1 MKFQMI
7 HEVRDRIH
15 VRCLSAKGVLFRGFD
30 ARQGAVILSRLER
43 ISGVYKVKL
52 YSASGEVAIT
62 FAPDKRASLR
72 PILLDT
78 LAYLDPNDPGLQKS
92 SKHQADALILNRTYR
107 NRLISHVTRHF
118 ACKWFLPMPV
128 RMLRAWYHTLGFIRK
143 GVKSLLS
150 GKLDVPV
157 LDATAITAAM
167 LQNDL
172 GTAGSIMLLLGI
184 GDILE
189 EWTLKKSVH
198 DLASHMS
205 INVDTAWKVLENGT
219 EIEVPLTEV
228 EKGDVISVKMGSTIP
243 LDGLV
248 TGGEAL
254 VNQASMTGESMPVRK
269 TVDGTVFAGT
279 VVEDGEIC
287 IRVTGTVGDT
297 RFDRIVK
304 IIEDSEAF
312 KSNLEGRA
320 NHLADRLVP
329 WCLGGTL
336 LTYLITRNVM
346 KAMAVLMVDFSC
358 ALKLSMPLAVLSA
371 MRECSTYK
379 ITVKGGKFLEAVA
392 EADTIVFDKTGT
404 LTKAQPTVAKIV
416 SFNDQSEDELLRIAA
431 CLEEHFPHSMA
442 KAVVREA
449 VNRNLVHEELHS
461 KVEYIVAH
469 GISSKIGEKHIVIG
483 SYHFVF
489 EDENAT
495 IPEGKKEIFEQL
507 PEQYSHLYMAIDG
520 VLVAVICIEDPLR
533 PEAVE
538 VIAKLKKLGISKV
551 VMMTGDSDRVASA
564 IAKKVGVDEYHSEVL
579 PEDKASFVEAEKNAG
594 RKVIMVGDGINDSPA
609 LSAAD
614 VGIAIS
620 DGAEIAREIAD
631 VTVGADDLHEL
642 VTLKKISNGLMERI
656 HRNYRLIVG
665 INTSLIVLG
674 VAGAF
679 PPTTS
684 ALLHNTSTLLISLK
698 SMNNLLDEKEEVT
711 EENVAEA
718 FA

>member
-1 MKFQMI
+1 MI

-205 INVDTAWKVLENGT
+205 INGDTAWKVLENGT

-404 LTKAQPTVAKIV
+404 LTLAKPKVADVICFDGYSRETV
-416 SFNDQSEDELLRIAA
+416 LRYAA
-431 CLEEHFPHSMA
+431 CLEEHFPHSVA
-442 KAVVREA
+442 NAIVRQAADEGIT
-449 VNRNLVHEELHS
+449 HDELHS

-469 GISSKIGEKHIVIG
+469 GIASRVGDKRIVIG
-483 SYHFVF
+483 SHHFIF
-489 EDENAT
+489 EDEHCRV
-495 IPEGKKEIFEQL
+495 PEGQEDLFESRS
-507 PEQYSHLYMAIDG
+507 PAYSHVFMALNGVLMAI
-520 VLVAVICIEDPLR
+520 ICISDPLR

-538 VIAKLKKLGISKV
+538 VMKALRRVGFQNL
-551 VMMTGDSDRVASA
+551 VMMTGDSKRTAENVAATLELDRFYA
-564 IAKKVGVDEYHSEVL
+564 EVL
-579 PEDKASFVEAEKNAG
+579 PEEKAQFVKAAKAEG
-594 RKVIMVGDGINDSPA
+594 HRVVMVGDGINDSPA
-609 LSAAD
+609 LSEAD
-614 VGIAIS
+614 AGIAIAE
-620 DGAEIAREIAD
+620 GADIAREIAD
-631 VTVGADDLHEL
+631 ITISARDLHQ
-642 VTLKKISNGLMERI
+642 
-656 HRNYRLIVG
+656 LIVLKELS
-665 INTSLIVLG
+665 NLLMKRVNFNYDFVVSFNAALIALG
-674 VAGAF
+674 VAGIL
-679 PPTTS
+679 PPATT
-684 ALLHNTSTLLISLK
+684 ALLHNGSTIALSLH
-698 SMNNLLDEKEEVT
+698 SMTNLKKFV
-711 EENVAEA
+711 
-718 FA
+718 

>member
-1 MKFQMI
+1 MI

-404 LTKAQPTVAKIV
+404 LTFAKPKVADVICFDGYSRETV
-416 SFNDQSEDELLRIAA
+416 LRYAA
-431 CLEEHFPHSMA
+431 CLEEHFPHSVA
-442 KAVVREA
+442 NAIVRQAADEGIT
-449 VNRNLVHEELHS
+449 HDELHS

-469 GISSKIGEKHIVIG
+469 GIASRVGDKRIVIG
-483 SYHFVF
+483 SHHFIF
-489 EDENAT
+489 EDEHCRV
-495 IPEGKKEIFEQL
+495 PEGQEDLFESRS
-507 PEQYSHLYMAIDG
+507 PAYSHVFMALNGVLMAI
-520 VLVAVICIEDPLR
+520 ICISDPLR

-538 VIAKLKKLGISKV
+538 VMKALRRVGFQNL
-551 VMMTGDSDRVASA
+551 VMMTGDSKRTAENVAATLELDRFYA
-564 IAKKVGVDEYHSEVL
+564 EVL
-579 PEDKASFVEAEKNAG
+579 PEEKAQFVKAAKAEG
-594 RKVIMVGDGINDSPA
+594 HRVVMVGDGINDSPA
-609 LSAAD
+609 LSEAD
-614 VGIAIS
+614 AGIAIAE
-620 DGAEIAREIAD
+620 GADIAREIAD
-631 VTVGADDLHEL
+631 ITISARDLHQ
-642 VTLKKISNGLMERI
+642 
-656 HRNYRLIVG
+656 LIVLKELS
-665 INTSLIVLG
+665 NLLMKRVNFNYDFVVSFNAALIALG
-674 VAGAF
+674 VAGIL
-679 PPTTS
+679 PPATT
-684 ALLHNTSTLLISLK
+684 ALLHNGSTIALSLH
-698 SMNNLLDEKEEVT
+698 SMTNLKKFV
-711 EENVAEA
+711 
-718 FA
+718 

>member
-304 IIEDSEAF
+304 MIEDSEAF

-404 LTKAQPTVAKIV
+404 LTLAKPKVADVICFDGYSRETV
-416 SFNDQSEDELLRIAA
+416 LRYAA
-431 CLEEHFPHSMA
+431 CLEEHFPHSVA
-442 KAVVREA
+442 NAIVRQAADEGIT
-449 VNRNLVHEELHS
+449 HDELHS

-469 GISSKIGEKHIVIG
+469 GIASRVGDKWIVIG
-483 SYHFVF
+483 SHHFIF
-489 EDENAT
+489 EDEHCRV
-495 IPEGKKEIFEQL
+495 PEGQEDLFESRS
-507 PEQYSHLYMAIDG
+507 PAYSHVFMALNGVLMAI
-520 VLVAVICIEDPLR
+520 ICISDPLR

-538 VIAKLKKLGISKV
+538 VMKALRRVGFQNL
-551 VMMTGDSDRVASA
+551 VMMTGDSKRTAENVAATLELDRFYA
-564 IAKKVGVDEYHSEVL
+564 EVL
-579 PEDKASFVEAEKNAG
+579 PEEKAQFVKAAKAEG
-594 RKVIMVGDGINDSPA
+594 HRVVMVGDGINDSPA
-609 LSAAD
+609 LSEAD
-614 VGIAIS
+614 AGIAIAE
-620 DGAEIAREIAD
+620 GADIAREIAD
-631 VTVGADDLHEL
+631 ITISARDLHQ
-642 VTLKKISNGLMERI
+642 
-656 HRNYRLIVG
+656 LIVLKELS
-665 INTSLIVLG
+665 NLLMKRVNFNYDFVVSFNAALIALG
-674 VAGAF
+674 VAGIL
-679 PPTTS
+679 PPATT
-684 ALLHNTSTLLISLK
+684 ALLHNGSTIALSLH
-698 SMNNLLDEKEEVT
+698 SMTNLKKFV
-711 EENVAEA
+711 
-718 FA
+718 

>member
-150 GKLDVPV
+150 DKLDVPV

-404 LTKAQPTVAKIV
+404 LTLAKPKVADVICFDGYSRETV
-416 SFNDQSEDELLRIAA
+416 LRYAA
-431 CLEEHFPHSMA
+431 CLEEHFPHSVA
-442 KAVVREA
+442 NAIVRQAADEGIT
-449 VNRNLVHEELHS
+449 HDELHS

-469 GISSKIGEKHIVIG
+469 GIASRVGDKRIVIG
-483 SYHFVF
+483 SHHFIF
-489 EDENAT
+489 EDEHCRV
-495 IPEGKKEIFEQL
+495 PEGQEDLFESRS
-507 PEQYSHLYMAIDG
+507 PAYSHVFMALNGVLMAI
-520 VLVAVICIEDPLR
+520 ICISDPLR

-538 VIAKLKKLGISKV
+538 VMKALRRVGFQNL
-551 VMMTGDSDRVASA
+551 VMMTGDSKRTAENVAATLELDRFYA
-564 IAKKVGVDEYHSEVL
+564 EVL
-579 PEDKASFVEAEKNAG
+579 PEEKAQFVKAAKAEG
-594 RKVIMVGDGINDSPA
+594 HRVVMVGDGINDSPA
-609 LSAAD
+609 LSEAD
-614 VGIAIS
+614 AGIAIAE
-620 DGAEIAREIAD
+620 GADIAREIAD
-631 VTVGADDLHEL
+631 ITISARDLHQ
-642 VTLKKISNGLMERI
+642 
-656 HRNYRLIVG
+656 LIVLKELS
-665 INTSLIVLG
+665 NLLMKRVNFNYDFVVSFNAALIALG
-674 VAGAF
+674 VAGIL
-679 PPTTS
+679 PPATT
-684 ALLHNTSTLLISLK
+684 ALLHNGSTIALSLH
-698 SMNNLLDEKEEVT
+698 SMTNLKKFV
-711 EENVAEA
+711 
-718 FA
+718 

>member
-279 VVEDGEIC
+279 VLEDGEIC

-404 LTKAQPTVAKIV
+404 LTLAKPKVADVICFDGYSRETV
-416 SFNDQSEDELLRIAA
+416 LRYAA
-431 CLEEHFPHSMA
+431 CLEEHFPHSVA
-442 KAVVREA
+442 NAIVRQAADEGIT
-449 VNRNLVHEELHS
+449 HDELHS

-469 GISSKIGEKHIVIG
+469 GIASRVGDKRIVIG
-483 SYHFVF
+483 SHHFIF
-489 EDENAT
+489 EDEHCRV
-495 IPEGKKEIFEQL
+495 PEGQEDLFESRS
-507 PEQYSHLYMAIDG
+507 PAYSHVFMALNGVLMAI
-520 VLVAVICIEDPLR
+520 ICISDPLR

-538 VIAKLKKLGISKV
+538 VMKALRRVGFQNL
-551 VMMTGDSDRVASA
+551 VMMTGDSKRTAENVAATLELDRFYA
-564 IAKKVGVDEYHSEVL
+564 EVL
-579 PEDKASFVEAEKNAG
+579 PEEKAQFVKAAKAEG
-594 RKVIMVGDGINDSPA
+594 HRVVMVGDGINDSPA
-609 LSAAD
+609 LSEAD
-614 VGIAIS
+614 AGIAIAE
-620 DGAEIAREIAD
+620 GADIAREIAD
-631 VTVGADDLHEL
+631 TTISARDLHQ
-642 VTLKKISNGLMERI
+642 
-656 HRNYRLIVG
+656 LIVLKELS
-665 INTSLIVLG
+665 NLLMKRVNFNYDFVVSFNAALIALG
-674 VAGAF
+674 VAGIL
-679 PPTTS
+679 PPATT
-684 ALLHNTSTLLISLK
+684 ALLHNGSTIALSLH
-698 SMNNLLDEKEEVT
+698 SMTNLKKFV
-711 EENVAEA
+711 
-718 FA
+718 

>member
-128 RMLRAWYHTLGFIRK
+128 RMLRAWYHTLGFIHK

-404 LTKAQPTVAKIV
+404 LTLAKPKVADVICFDGYSRETV
-416 SFNDQSEDELLRIAA
+416 LRYAA
-431 CLEEHFPHSMA
+431 CLEEHFPHSVA
-442 KAVVREA
+442 NAIVRQAADEGIT
-449 VNRNLVHEELHS
+449 HDELHS

-469 GISSKIGEKHIVIG
+469 GIASRVGDKRIVIG
-483 SYHFVF
+483 SHHFIF
-489 EDENAT
+489 EDEHCRV
-495 IPEGKKEIFEQL
+495 PEGQEDLFESRS
-507 PEQYSHLYMAIDG
+507 PAYSHVFMALNGVLMAI
-520 VLVAVICIEDPLR
+520 ICISDPLR

-538 VIAKLKKLGISKV
+538 VMKALRRVGFQNL
-551 VMMTGDSDRVASA
+551 VMMTGDSKRTAENVAATLELDRFYA
-564 IAKKVGVDEYHSEVL
+564 EVL
-579 PEDKASFVEAEKNAG
+579 PEEKAQFVKAAKAEG
-594 RKVIMVGDGINDSPA
+594 HRVVMVGDGINDSPA
-609 LSAAD
+609 LSEAD
-614 VGIAIS
+614 AGIAIAE
-620 DGAEIAREIAD
+620 GADIAREIAD
-631 VTVGADDLHEL
+631 ITISARDLHQ
-642 VTLKKISNGLMERI
+642 
-656 HRNYRLIVG
+656 LIVLKELS
-665 INTSLIVLG
+665 NLLMKRVNFNYDFVVSFNAALIALG
-674 VAGAF
+674 VAGIL
-679 PPTTS
+679 PPATT
-684 ALLHNTSTLLISLK
+684 ALLHNGSTIALSLH
-698 SMNNLLDEKEEVT
+698 SMTNLKKFV
-711 EENVAEA
+711 
-718 FA
+718 

>member
-279 VVEDGEIC
+279 VLEDGEIC

-304 IIEDSEAF
+304 IIKDSEAF

-404 LTKAQPTVAKIV
+404 LTLAKPKVADVICFDGYSRETV
-416 SFNDQSEDELLRIAA
+416 LRYAA
-431 CLEEHFPHSMA
+431 CLEEHFPHSVA
-442 KAVVREA
+442 NAIVRQAADEGIT
-449 VNRNLVHEELHS
+449 HDELHS

-469 GISSKIGEKHIVIG
+469 GIASRVGDKRIVIG
-483 SYHFVF
+483 SHHFIF
-489 EDENAT
+489 EDEHCRV
-495 IPEGKKEIFEQL
+495 PEGQEDLFESRS
-507 PEQYSHLYMAIDG
+507 PAYSHVFMALNGVLMAI
-520 VLVAVICIEDPLR
+520 ICISDPLR

-538 VIAKLKKLGISKV
+538 VMKALRRVGFQNL
-551 VMMTGDSDRVASA
+551 VMMTGDSKRTAENVAATLELDRFYA
-564 IAKKVGVDEYHSEVL
+564 EVL
-579 PEDKASFVEAEKNAG
+579 PEEKAQFVKAAKAEG
-594 RKVIMVGDGINDSPA
+594 HRVVMVGDGINDSPA
-609 LSAAD
+609 LSEAD
-614 VGIAIS
+614 AGIAIAE
-620 DGAEIAREIAD
+620 GADIAREIAD
-631 VTVGADDLHEL
+631 ITISARDLHQ
-642 VTLKKISNGLMERI
+642 
-656 HRNYRLIVG
+656 LIVLKELS
-665 INTSLIVLG
+665 NLLMKRVNFNYDFVVSFNAALIALG
-674 VAGAF
+674 VAGIL
-679 PPTTS
+679 PPATT
-684 ALLHNTSTLLISLK
+684 ALLHNGSTIALSLH
-698 SMNNLLDEKEEVT
+698 SMTNLKKFV
-711 EENVAEA
+711 
-718 FA
+718 

>member
-1 MKFQMI
+1 MI

-404 LTKAQPTVAKIV
+404 LTLAKPKVADVICFDGYSRETV
-416 SFNDQSEDELLRIAA
+416 LRYAA
-431 CLEEHFPHSMA
+431 CLEEHFPHSVA
-442 KAVVREA
+442 NAIVCQAADEGIT
-449 VNRNLVHEELHS
+449 HDELHS

-469 GISSKIGEKHIVIG
+469 GIASRVGDKRIVIG
-483 SYHFVF
+483 SHHFIF
-489 EDENAT
+489 EDEHCRV
-495 IPEGKKEIFEQL
+495 PEGQEDLFESRS
-507 PEQYSHLYMAIDG
+507 PAYSHVFMALNGVLMAI
-520 VLVAVICIEDPLR
+520 ICISDPLR

-538 VIAKLKKLGISKV
+538 VMKALRRVGFQNL
-551 VMMTGDSDRVASA
+551 VMMTGDSKRTAENVAATLELDRFYA
-564 IAKKVGVDEYHSEVL
+564 EVL
-579 PEDKASFVEAEKNAG
+579 PEEKAQFVKAAKAEG
-594 RKVIMVGDGINDSPA
+594 HRVVMVGDGINDSPA
-609 LSAAD
+609 LSEAD
-614 VGIAIS
+614 AGIAIAE
-620 DGAEIAREIAD
+620 GADIAREIAD
-631 VTVGADDLHEL
+631 ITISARDLHQ
-642 VTLKKISNGLMERI
+642 
-656 HRNYRLIVG
+656 LIVLKELS
-665 INTSLIVLG
+665 NLLMKRVNFNYDFVVSFNAALIALG
-674 VAGAF
+674 VAGIL
-679 PPTTS
+679 PPATT
-684 ALLHNTSTLLISLK
+684 ALLHNGSTIALSLH
-698 SMNNLLDEKEEVT
+698 SMTNLKKFV
-711 EENVAEA
+711 
-718 FA
+718 

>member
-404 LTKAQPTVAKIV
+404 LTLAKPKVADVICFDGYSRETV
-416 SFNDQSEDELLRIAA
+416 LRYAA
-431 CLEEHFPHSMA
+431 CLEEHFPHSVA
-442 KAVVREA
+442 NAIVRQAADEGIT
-449 VNRNLVHEELHS
+449 HDELHS

-469 GISSKIGEKHIVIG
+469 GIASRVGDKRIVIG
-483 SYHFVF
+483 SHHFIF
-489 EDENAT
+489 EDEHCRV
-495 IPEGKKEIFEQL
+495 PEGQEDLFESRS
-507 PEQYSHLYMAIDG
+507 PAYSHVFMALNGVLMAI
-520 VLVAVICIEDPLR
+520 ICISDPLR

-538 VIAKLKKLGISKV
+538 VMKALRRVGFRNL
-551 VMMTGDSDRVASA
+551 VMMTGDSKRTAENVAATLELDRFYA
-564 IAKKVGVDEYHSEVL
+564 EVL
-579 PEDKASFVEAEKNAG
+579 PEEKAQFVKAAKAEG
-594 RKVIMVGDGINDSPA
+594 HRVVMVGDGINDSPA
-609 LSAAD
+609 LSEAD
-614 VGIAIS
+614 AGIAIAE
-620 DGAEIAREIAD
+620 GADIAREIAD
-631 VTVGADDLHEL
+631 ITISARDLHQ
-642 VTLKKISNGLMERI
+642 
-656 HRNYRLIVG
+656 LIVLKELS
-665 INTSLIVLG
+665 NLLMKRVNFNYDFVVSFNAALIALG
-674 VAGAF
+674 VAGIL
-679 PPTTS
+679 PPATT
-684 ALLHNTSTLLISLK
+684 ALLHNGSTIALSLH
-698 SMNNLLDEKEEVT
+698 SMTNLKKFV
-711 EENVAEA
+711 
-718 FA
+718 

>member
-1 MKFQMI
+1 MI

-404 LTKAQPTVAKIV
+404 LTLAKPKVADVICFDGYSRETV
-416 SFNDQSEDELLRIAA
+416 LRYAA
-431 CLEEHFPHSMA
+431 CLEEHFPHSVA
-442 KAVVREA
+442 NAIVRQAADEGIT
-449 VNRNLVHEELHS
+449 HDELHS

-469 GISSKIGEKHIVIG
+469 GIASRVGDKRIVIG
-483 SYHFVF
+483 SHHFIF
-489 EDENAT
+489 EDEHCRV
-495 IPEGKKEIFEQL
+495 PEGQEDLFESRS
-507 PEQYSHLYMAIDG
+507 PAYSHVFMALNGVLMAI
-520 VLVAVICIEDPLR
+520 ICISDPLR

-538 VIAKLKKLGISKV
+538 VMKALRRVGFQNL
-551 VMMTGDSDRVASA
+551 VMMTGDSKRTAENVAATLELDRFYA
-564 IAKKVGVDEYHSEVL
+564 EVL
-579 PEDKASFVEAEKNAG
+579 PEEKAQFVKAAKAEG
-594 RKVIMVGDGINDSPA
+594 HRVVMVGDGINDSPA
-609 LSAAD
+609 LSEAD
-614 VGIAIS
+614 AGIAIAE
-620 DGAEIAREIAD
+620 GADIAREIAD
-631 VTVGADDLHEL
+631 ITISARDLHQ
-642 VTLKKISNGLMERI
+642 
-656 HRNYRLIVG
+656 LIVLKEL
-665 INTSLIVLG
+665 NNLLMKRVNFNYDFVVSFNAALIALG
-674 VAGAF
+674 VAGIL
-679 PPTTS
+679 PPATT
-684 ALLHNTSTLLISLK
+684 ALLHNGSTIALSLH
-698 SMNNLLDEKEEVT
+698 SMTNLKKFV
-711 EENVAEA
+711 
-718 FA
+718 

>member
-1 MKFQMI
+1 MI

-404 LTKAQPTVAKIV
+404 LTLAKPKVADVICFDGYSRETV
-416 SFNDQSEDELLRIAA
+416 LRYAA
-431 CLEEHFPHSMA
+431 CLEEHFPHSVA
-442 KAVVREA
+442 NAIVRQAADEGIT
-449 VNRNLVHEELHS
+449 HDELHS

-469 GISSKIGEKHIVIG
+469 GIASRVGDKRIVIG
-483 SYHFVF
+483 SHHFIF
-489 EDENAT
+489 EDEHCRV
-495 IPEGKKEIFEQL
+495 PEGQEDLFESRS
-507 PEQYSHLYMAIDG
+507 PAYSHVFMALNGVLMAI
-520 VLVAVICIEDPLR
+520 ICISDPLR

-538 VIAKLKKLGISKV
+538 VMKALRRVGFQNL
-551 VMMTGDSDRVASA
+551 VMMTGDSKRTAENVAATLELDRFYA
-564 IAKKVGVDEYHSEVL
+564 EVL
-579 PEDKASFVEAEKNAG
+579 PEEKAQFVKAAKAEG
-594 RKVIMVGDGINDSPA
+594 HRVVMVGDGINDSPA
-609 LSAAD
+609 LSEAD
-614 VGIAIS
+614 AGIAIAE
-620 DGAEIAREIAD
+620 GADIAREIAD
-631 VTVGADDLHEL
+631 ITISARDLHQ
-642 VTLKKISNGLMERI
+642 
-656 HRNYRLIVG
+656 
-665 INTSLIVLG
+665 LIVLKELSNLLMKRVNFNYDFVVSFNAALIALG
-674 VAGAF
+674 EAGIL
-679 PPTTS
+679 PPATT
-684 ALLHNTSTLLISLK
+684 ALLHNGSTIALSLH
-698 SMNNLLDEKEEVT
+698 SMTNLKKFV
-711 EENVAEA
+711 
-718 FA
+718 

>member
-1 MKFQMI
+1 MI

-15 VRCLSAKGVLFRGFD
+15 VRCLSAKGILFRGFD

-404 LTKAQPTVAKIV
+404 LTLAKPKVADVICFDGYSRETV
-416 SFNDQSEDELLRIAA
+416 LRYAA
-431 CLEEHFPHSMA
+431 CLEEHFPHSVA
-442 KAVVREA
+442 NAIVRQAADEGIT
-449 VNRNLVHEELHS
+449 HDELHS

-469 GISSKIGEKHIVIG
+469 GIASRVGDKRIVIG
-483 SYHFVF
+483 SHHFIF
-489 EDENAT
+489 EDEHCRV
-495 IPEGKKEIFEQL
+495 PEGQEDLFESRS
-507 PEQYSHLYMAIDG
+507 PAYSHVFMALNGVLMAI
-520 VLVAVICIEDPLR
+520 ICISDPLR

-538 VIAKLKKLGISKV
+538 VMKALRRVGFQNL
-551 VMMTGDSDRVASA
+551 VMMTGDSKRTAENVAATLELDRFYA
-564 IAKKVGVDEYHSEVL
+564 EVL
-579 PEDKASFVEAEKNAG
+579 PEEKAQFVKAAKAEG
-594 RKVIMVGDGINDSPA
+594 HRVVMVGDGINDSPA
-609 LSAAD
+609 LSEAD
-614 VGIAIS
+614 AGIAIAE
-620 DGAEIAREIAD
+620 GADIAREIAD
-631 VTVGADDLHEL
+631 ITISARDLHQ
-642 VTLKKISNGLMERI
+642 
-656 HRNYRLIVG
+656 LIVLKELS
-665 INTSLIVLG
+665 NLLMKRVNFNYDFVVSFNAALIALG
-674 VAGAF
+674 VAGIL
-679 PPTTS
+679 PPATT
-684 ALLHNTSTLLISLK
+684 ALLHNGSTIALSLH
-698 SMNNLLDEKEEVT
+698 SMTNLKKFV
-711 EENVAEA
+711 
-718 FA
+718 

>member
-128 RMLRAWYHTLGFIRK
+128 RMLRAWYDTLGFIRK

-304 IIEDSEAF
+304 MIEDSEAF

-404 LTKAQPTVAKIV
+404 LTLAKPKVADVICFDGYSRETV
-416 SFNDQSEDELLRIAA
+416 LRYAA
-431 CLEEHFPHSMA
+431 CLEEHFPHSVA
-442 KAVVREA
+442 NAIVRQAADEGIT
-449 VNRNLVHEELHS
+449 HDELHS

-469 GISSKIGEKHIVIG
+469 GIASRVGDKRIVIG
-483 SYHFVF
+483 SHHFIF
-489 EDENAT
+489 EDEHCRV
-495 IPEGKKEIFEQL
+495 PEGQEDLFESRS
-507 PEQYSHLYMAIDG
+507 PAYSHVFMALNGVLMAI
-520 VLVAVICIEDPLR
+520 ICISDPLR

-538 VIAKLKKLGISKV
+538 VMKALRRVGFQNL
-551 VMMTGDSDRVASA
+551 VMMTGDSKRTAENVAATLELDRFYA
-564 IAKKVGVDEYHSEVL
+564 EVL
-579 PEDKASFVEAEKNAG
+579 PEEKAQFVKAAKAEG
-594 RKVIMVGDGINDSPA
+594 HRVVMVGDGINDSPA
-609 LSAAD
+609 LSEAD
-614 VGIAIS
+614 AGIAIAE
-620 DGAEIAREIAD
+620 GADIAREIAD
-631 VTVGADDLHEL
+631 ITISARDLHQ
-642 VTLKKISNGLMERI
+642 
-656 HRNYRLIVG
+656 LIVLKELS
-665 INTSLIVLG
+665 NLLMKRVNFNYDFVVSFNAALIALG
-674 VAGAF
+674 VAGIL
-679 PPTTS
+679 PPATT
-684 ALLHNTSTLLISLK
+684 ALLHNGSTIALSLH
-698 SMNNLLDEKEEVT
+698 SMTNLKKFV
-711 EENVAEA
+711 
-718 FA
+718 

>member
-404 LTKAQPTVAKIV
+404 LTFAKPKVADVICFDGYSRETV
-416 SFNDQSEDELLRIAA
+416 LRYAA
-431 CLEEHFPHSMA
+431 CLEEHFPHSVA
-442 KAVVREA
+442 NAIVRQAADEGIT
-449 VNRNLVHEELHS
+449 HDELHS

-469 GISSKIGEKHIVIG
+469 GIASRVGDKRIVIG
-483 SYHFVF
+483 SHHFIF
-489 EDENAT
+489 EDEHCRV
-495 IPEGKKEIFEQL
+495 PEGQEDLFESRS
-507 PEQYSHLYMAIDG
+507 PAYSHVFMALNGVLMAI
-520 VLVAVICIEDPLR
+520 ICISDPLR

-538 VIAKLKKLGISKV
+538 VMKALRRVGFQNL
-551 VMMTGDSDRVASA
+551 VMMTGDSKRTAENVAATLELDRFYA
-564 IAKKVGVDEYHSEVL
+564 EVL
-579 PEDKASFVEAEKNAG
+579 PEEKAQFVKAAKAEG
-594 RKVIMVGDGINDSPA
+594 HRVVMVGDGINDSPA
-609 LSAAD
+609 LSEAD
-614 VGIAIS
+614 AGIAIAE
-620 DGAEIAREIAD
+620 GADIAREIAD
-631 VTVGADDLHEL
+631 ITISARDLHQ
-642 VTLKKISNGLMERI
+642 
-656 HRNYRLIVG
+656 LIVLKELS
-665 INTSLIVLG
+665 NLLMKRVNFNYDFVVSFNAALIALG
-674 VAGAF
+674 VAGIL
-679 PPTTS
+679 PPATT
-684 ALLHNTSTLLISLK
+684 ALLHNGSTIALSLH
-698 SMNNLLDEKEEVT
+698 SMTNLKKFV
-711 EENVAEA
+711 
-718 FA
+718 

>member
-312 KSNLEGRA
+312 KSNLAGRA

-404 LTKAQPTVAKIV
+404 LTLAKPKVADVICFDGYSRETV
-416 SFNDQSEDELLRIAA
+416 LRYAA
-431 CLEEHFPHSMA
+431 CLEEHFPHSVA
-442 KAVVREA
+442 NAIVRQAADEGIT
-449 VNRNLVHEELHS
+449 HDELHS

-469 GISSKIGEKHIVIG
+469 GIASRVGDKRIVIG
-483 SYHFVF
+483 SHHFIF
-489 EDENAT
+489 EDEHCRV
-495 IPEGKKEIFEQL
+495 PEGQEDLFESRS
-507 PEQYSHLYMAIDG
+507 PAYSHVFMALNGVLMAI
-520 VLVAVICIEDPLR
+520 ICISDPLR

-538 VIAKLKKLGISKV
+538 VMKALRRVGFQNL
-551 VMMTGDSDRVASA
+551 VMMTGDSKRTAENVAATLELDRFYA
-564 IAKKVGVDEYHSEVL
+564 EVL
-579 PEDKASFVEAEKNAG
+579 PEEKAQFVKAAKAEG
-594 RKVIMVGDGINDSPA
+594 HRVVMVGDGINDSPA
-609 LSAAD
+609 LSEAD
-614 VGIAIS
+614 AGIAIAE
-620 DGAEIAREIAD
+620 GADIAREIAD
-631 VTVGADDLHEL
+631 ITISARDLHQ
-642 VTLKKISNGLMERI
+642 
-656 HRNYRLIVG
+656 LIVLKELS
-665 INTSLIVLG
+665 NLLMKRVNFNYDFVVSFNAALIALG
-674 VAGAF
+674 VAGIL
-679 PPTTS
+679 PPATT
-684 ALLHNTSTLLISLK
+684 ALLHNGSTIALSLH
-698 SMNNLLDEKEEVT
+698 SMTNLKKFV
-711 EENVAEA
+711 
-718 FA
+718 

>member
-1 MKFQMI
+1 MI

-43 ISGVYKVKL
+43 SSGVYKVKL

-404 LTKAQPTVAKIV
+404 LTLAKPKVADVICFDGYSRETV
-416 SFNDQSEDELLRIAA
+416 LRYAA
-431 CLEEHFPHSMA
+431 CLEEHFPHSVA
-442 KAVVREA
+442 NAIVRQAADEGIT
-449 VNRNLVHEELHS
+449 HDELHS

-469 GISSKIGEKHIVIG
+469 GIASRVGDKRIVIG
-483 SYHFVF
+483 SHHFIF
-489 EDENAT
+489 EDEHCRV
-495 IPEGKKEIFEQL
+495 PEGQEDLFESRS
-507 PEQYSHLYMAIDG
+507 PAYSHVFMALNGVLMAI
-520 VLVAVICIEDPLR
+520 ICISDPLR

-538 VIAKLKKLGISKV
+538 VMKALRRVGFQNL
-551 VMMTGDSDRVASA
+551 VMMTGDSKRTAENVAATLELDRFYA
-564 IAKKVGVDEYHSEVL
+564 EVL
-579 PEDKASFVEAEKNAG
+579 PEEKAQFVKAAKAEG
-594 RKVIMVGDGINDSPA
+594 HRVVMVGDGINDSPA
-609 LSAAD
+609 LSEAD
-614 VGIAIS
+614 AGIAIAE
-620 DGAEIAREIAD
+620 GADIAREIAD
-631 VTVGADDLHEL
+631 ITISARDLHQ
-642 VTLKKISNGLMERI
+642 
-656 HRNYRLIVG
+656 LIVLKELS
-665 INTSLIVLG
+665 NLLMKRVNFNYDFVVSFNAALIALG
-674 VAGAF
+674 VAGIL
-679 PPTTS
+679 PPATT
-684 ALLHNTSTLLISLK
+684 ALLHNGSTIALSLH
-698 SMNNLLDEKEEVT
+698 SMTNLKKFV
-711 EENVAEA
+711 
-718 FA
+718 

>member
-1 MKFQMI
+1 MI

-92 SKHQADALILNRTYR
+92 SKHQADALIPNRTYR

-304 IIEDSEAF
+304 MIEDSEAF

-404 LTKAQPTVAKIV
+404 LTLAKPKVADVICFDGYSRETV
-416 SFNDQSEDELLRIAA
+416 LRYAA
-431 CLEEHFPHSMA
+431 CLEEHFPHSVA
-442 KAVVREA
+442 NAIVRQAADEGIT
-449 VNRNLVHEELHS
+449 HDELHS

-469 GISSKIGEKHIVIG
+469 GIASRVGDKRIVIG
-483 SYHFVF
+483 SHHFIF
-489 EDENAT
+489 EDEHCRV
-495 IPEGKKEIFEQL
+495 PEGQEDLFESRS
-507 PEQYSHLYMAIDG
+507 PAYSHVFMALNGVLMAI
-520 VLVAVICIEDPLR
+520 ICISDPLR

-538 VIAKLKKLGISKV
+538 VMKALRRVGFQNL
-551 VMMTGDSDRVASA
+551 VMMTGDSKRTAENVAA
-564 IAKKVGVDEYHSEVL
+564 TLELDQFYAEVL
-579 PEDKASFVEAEKNAG
+579 PEEKAQFVKAAKAEG
-594 RKVIMVGDGINDSPA
+594 HRVVMVGDGINDSPA
-609 LSAAD
+609 LSEAD
-614 VGIAIS
+614 AGIAIAE
-620 DGAEIAREIAD
+620 GADIAREIAD
-631 VTVGADDLHEL
+631 ITISARDLHQ
-642 VTLKKISNGLMERI
+642 
-656 HRNYRLIVG
+656 LIVLKELS
-665 INTSLIVLG
+665 NLLMKRVNFNYDFVVSFNAALIALG
-674 VAGAF
+674 VAGIL
-679 PPTTS
+679 PPATT
-684 ALLHNTSTLLISLK
+684 ALLHNGSTIALSLH
-698 SMNNLLDEKEEVT
+698 SMTNLKKFV
-711 EENVAEA
+711 
-718 FA
+718 

>member
-404 LTKAQPTVAKIV
+404 LTLAKPKVADVICFDGYSRETV
-416 SFNDQSEDELLRIAA
+416 LRYAA
-431 CLEEHFPHSMA
+431 CLEEHFPHSVA
-442 KAVVREA
+442 NAIVCQAADEGIT
-449 VNRNLVHEELHS
+449 HDELHS

-469 GISSKIGEKHIVIG
+469 GIASRVGDKRIVIG
-483 SYHFVF
+483 SHHFIF
-489 EDENAT
+489 EDEHCRV
-495 IPEGKKEIFEQL
+495 PEGQEDLFESRS
-507 PEQYSHLYMAIDG
+507 PAYSHVFMALNGVLMAI
-520 VLVAVICIEDPLR
+520 ICISDPLR

-538 VIAKLKKLGISKV
+538 VMKALRRVGFQNL
-551 VMMTGDSDRVASA
+551 VMMTGDSKRTAENVAATLELDRFYA
-564 IAKKVGVDEYHSEVL
+564 EVL
-579 PEDKASFVEAEKNAG
+579 PEEKAQFVKAAKAEG
-594 RKVIMVGDGINDSPA
+594 HRVVMVGDGINDSPA
-609 LSAAD
+609 LSEAD
-614 VGIAIS
+614 AGIAIAE
-620 DGAEIAREIAD
+620 GADIAREIAD
-631 VTVGADDLHEL
+631 ITISARDLHQ
-642 VTLKKISNGLMERI
+642 
-656 HRNYRLIVG
+656 LIVLKELS
-665 INTSLIVLG
+665 NLLMKRVNFNYDFVVSFNAALIALG
-674 VAGAF
+674 VAGIL
-679 PPTTS
+679 PPATT
-684 ALLHNTSTLLISLK
+684 ALLHNGSTIALSLH
-698 SMNNLLDEKEEVT
+698 SMTNLKKFV
-711 EENVAEA
+711 
-718 FA
+718 

>member
-287 IRVTGTVGDT
+287 IWVTGTVGDT

-404 LTKAQPTVAKIV
+404 LTLAKPKVADVICFDGYSRETV
-416 SFNDQSEDELLRIAA
+416 LRYAA
-431 CLEEHFPHSMA
+431 CLEEHFPHSVA
-442 KAVVREA
+442 NAIVRQAADEGIT
-449 VNRNLVHEELHS
+449 HDELHS

-469 GISSKIGEKHIVIG
+469 GIASRVGDKRIVIG
-483 SYHFVF
+483 SHHFIF
-489 EDENAT
+489 EDEHCRV
-495 IPEGKKEIFEQL
+495 PEGQEDLFESRS
-507 PEQYSHLYMAIDG
+507 PAYSHVFMALNGVLMAI
-520 VLVAVICIEDPLR
+520 ICISDPLR

-538 VIAKLKKLGISKV
+538 VMKALRRVGFQNL
-551 VMMTGDSDRVASA
+551 VMMTGDSKRTAENVAATLELDRFYA
-564 IAKKVGVDEYHSEVL
+564 EVL
-579 PEDKASFVEAEKNAG
+579 PEEKAQFVKAAKAEG
-594 RKVIMVGDGINDSPA
+594 HRVVMVGDGINDSPA
-609 LSAAD
+609 LSEAD
-614 VGIAIS
+614 AGIAIAE
-620 DGAEIAREIAD
+620 GADIAREIAD
-631 VTVGADDLHEL
+631 ITISARDLHQ
-642 VTLKKISNGLMERI
+642 
-656 HRNYRLIVG
+656 LIVLKELS
-665 INTSLIVLG
+665 NLLMKRVNFNYDFVVSFNAALIALG
-674 VAGAF
+674 VAGIL
-679 PPTTS
+679 PPATT
-684 ALLHNTSTLLISLK
+684 ALLHNGSTIALSLH
-698 SMNNLLDEKEEVT
+698 SMTNLKKFV
-711 EENVAEA
+711 
-718 FA
+718 

>member
-1 MKFQMI
+1 MI

-172 GTAGSIMLLLGI
+172 GTAGSIMLLGI

-304 IIEDSEAF
+304 MIEDSEAF

-404 LTKAQPTVAKIV
+404 LTLAKPKVADVICFDGYSRETV
-416 SFNDQSEDELLRIAA
+416 LRYAA
-431 CLEEHFPHSMA
+431 CLEEHFPHSVA
-442 KAVVREA
+442 NAIVRQAADEGIT
-449 VNRNLVHEELHS
+449 HDELHS

-469 GISSKIGEKHIVIG
+469 GIASRVGDKRIVIG
-483 SYHFVF
+483 SHHFIF
-489 EDENAT
+489 EDEHCRV
-495 IPEGKKEIFEQL
+495 PEGQEDLFESRS
-507 PEQYSHLYMAIDG
+507 PAYSHVFMALNGVLMAI
-520 VLVAVICIEDPLR
+520 ICISDPLR

-538 VIAKLKKLGISKV
+538 VMKALRRVGFQNL
-551 VMMTGDSDRVASA
+551 VMMTGDSKRTAENVAATLELDRFYA
-564 IAKKVGVDEYHSEVL
+564 EVL
-579 PEDKASFVEAEKNAG
+579 PEEKAQFVKAAKAEG
-594 RKVIMVGDGINDSPA
+594 HRVVMVGDGINDSPA
-609 LSAAD
+609 LSEAD
-614 VGIAIS
+614 AGIAIAE
-620 DGAEIAREIAD
+620 GADIAREIAD
-631 VTVGADDLHEL
+631 ITISARDLHQ
-642 VTLKKISNGLMERI
+642 
-656 HRNYRLIVG
+656 LIVLKELS
-665 INTSLIVLG
+665 NLLMKRVNFNYDFVVSFNAALIALG
-674 VAGAF
+674 VAGIL
-679 PPTTS
+679 PPATT
-684 ALLHNTSTLLISLK
+684 ALLHNGSTIALSLH
-698 SMNNLLDEKEEVT
+698 SMTNLKKFV
-711 EENVAEA
+711 
-718 FA
+718 

>member
-1 MKFQMI
+1 MI

-404 LTKAQPTVAKIV
+404 LTLAKPKVADVICFDGYSRETV
-416 SFNDQSEDELLRIAA
+416 LRYAA
-431 CLEEHFPHSMA
+431 CLEEHFPHSVA
-442 KAVVREA
+442 NAIVRQAADEGIT
-449 VNRNLVHEELHS
+449 HDELHS

-469 GISSKIGEKHIVIG
+469 GIASRVGDKRIVIG
-483 SYHFVF
+483 SHHFIF
-489 EDENAT
+489 EDEHCRV
-495 IPEGKKEIFEQL
+495 PEGQEDLFESRS
-507 PEQYSHLYMAIDG
+507 PAYSHVFMALNG
-520 VLVAVICIEDPLR
+520 VLTAIICISDPLR

-538 VIAKLKKLGISKV
+538 VMKALRRVGFQNL
-551 VMMTGDSDRVASA
+551 VMMTGDSKRTAENVAATLELDRFYA
-564 IAKKVGVDEYHSEVL
+564 EVL
-579 PEDKASFVEAEKNAG
+579 PEEKAQFVKAAKAEG
-594 RKVIMVGDGINDSPA
+594 HRVVMVGDGINDSPA
-609 LSAAD
+609 LSEAD
-614 VGIAIS
+614 AGIAIAE
-620 DGAEIAREIAD
+620 GADIAREIAD
-631 VTVGADDLHEL
+631 ITISARDLHQ
-642 VTLKKISNGLMERI
+642 
-656 HRNYRLIVG
+656 LIVLKELS
-665 INTSLIVLG
+665 NLLMKRVNFNYDFVVSFNAALIALG
-674 VAGAF
+674 VAGIL
-679 PPTTS
+679 PPATT
-684 ALLHNTSTLLISLK
+684 ALLHNGSTIALSLH
-698 SMNNLLDEKEEVT
+698 SMTNLKKFV
-711 EENVAEA
+711 
-718 FA
+718 